1 MDVIKTGAAA
11 SARLC
16 VETLTLSLWILAFVQ
31 PPPHGCVLKPLG
43 SPRLG
48 TWREAAASAR
58 LCVETSFWIAV
69 PVVAAAAAF
78 GQLCVETGVM
88 IIEAYNYLRQ
98 PPSGGCVL
106 KQFHRF
112 NKLPNNLQPPSR
124 DCVLK

>member
-1 MDVIKTGAAA
+1 M
-11 SARLC
+11 
-16 VETLTLSLWILAFVQ
+16 Q

-98 PPSGGCVL
+98 PPSGG
-106 KQFHRF
+106 
-112 NKLPNNLQPPSR
+112 
-124 DCVLK
+124 

>member
-1 MDVIKTGAAA
+1 MLKHGYYFFAKLHSFAAA

-16 VETLTLSLWILAFVQ
+16 VET
-31 PPPHGCVLKPLG
+31 
-43 SPRLG
+43 
-48 TWREAAASAR
+48 REKSQSVSHA
-58 LCVETSFWIAV
+58 E
-69 PVVAAAAAF
+69 AAAF